1 VAGRRSLP
9 FLSKGTDMADDDLIP
24 VDIKKIAIS
33 NIACA
38 VAVGTED
45 KEFPIYIEP
54 AIGAAIRMFIED
66 IEKPRPLTHD
76 LIGSIL
82 EGFGATVERIIIN
95 DLRDNTYFARMILR
109 AENELGTKVVEID
122 CRPSDA
128 MAVAKMKGAPLFVTR
143 KVLEAVG
150 KSETDLT

>member
-76 LIGSIL
+76 LIG
-82 EGFGATVERIIIN
+82 
-95 DLRDNTYFARMILR
+95 NTYFARMILR

>member
-1 VAGRRSLP
+1 
-9 FLSKGTDMADDDLIP
+9 MAEDDLIQIE
-24 VDIKKIAIS
+24 IKKIAIS

-38 VAVGTED
+38 VAVGNEE

-54 AIGAAIRMFIED
+54 GIGAAIRMFIED

-76 LIGSIL
+76 LIGSVL
-82 EGFGATVERIIIN
+82 DGFGATVERVIIN
-95 DLRDNTYFARMILR
+95 DLRDNTYFARIILR

-128 MAVAKMKGAPLFVTR
+128 MAIAKMKGAPLFVTR
-143 KVLEAVG
+143 KVLDAVG
-150 KSETDLT
+150 KSESEFT

>member
-1 VAGRRSLP
+1 MG
-9 FLSKGTDMADDDLIP
+9 DDDLIP

-38 VAVGTED
+38 IAVGTDE

-54 AIGAAIRMFIED
+54 GIGAAIRMFIEN

-82 EGFGATVERIIIN
+82 DGFGATIERVIIN

-109 AENELGTKVVEID
+109 AENELGTKLVEID

-128 MAVAKMKGAPLFVTR
+128 MAIAKLKGAPLFTTR
-143 KVLEAVG
+143 KVMDAVG
-150 KSETDLT
+150 RPANESD

>member
-1 VAGRRSLP
+1 
-9 FLSKGTDMADDDLIP
+9 MAEDDLIQIE
-24 VDIKKIAIS
+24 IKKIAIS

-38 VAVGTED
+38 VAVGNEE

-54 AIGAAIRMFIED
+54 GIGAAIRMFIED

-76 LIGSIL
+76 LIGSVL
-82 EGFGATVERIIIN
+82 DGFGATVERVIIN

-128 MAVAKMKGAPLFVTR
+128 MAIAKMKGAPLFVTR
-143 KVLEAVG
+143 KVLDAVG
-150 KSETDLT
+150 KSESEFT

>member
-1 VAGRRSLP
+1 
-9 FLSKGTDMADDDLIP
+9 MADDDLIP
-24 VDIKKIAIS
+24 IDIRKIAIS

-38 VAVGTED
+38 VAVGTDE

-54 AIGAAIRMFIED
+54 GIGAAIRMFIEN

-82 EGFGATVERIIIN
+82 DGFGATIERVIIN

-109 AENELGTKVVEID
+109 AENELGTKLVEID

-128 MAVAKMKGAPLFVTR
+128 MAIAKLKGAPLFTTR
-143 KVLEAVG
+143 KVMDAVG
-150 KSETDLT
+150 RPANESD

>member
-1 VAGRRSLP
+1 
-9 FLSKGTDMADDDLIP
+9 MADDDLIP
-24 VDIKKIAIS
+24 IDIKKIAIS

-38 VAVGTED
+38 IAVGTDE

-54 AIGAAIRMFIED
+54 GIGAAIRMFIEN

-82 EGFGATVERIIIN
+82 DGFGATIERVIIN

-109 AENELGTKVVEID
+109 AENELGTKLVEID

-128 MAVAKMKGAPLFVTR
+128 MAIAKLKGAPLFTTR
-143 KVLEAVG
+143 KVMDAVG
-150 KSETDLT
+150 RPGSESD

>member
-1 VAGRRSLP
+1 
-9 FLSKGTDMADDDLIP
+9 MADDDLIP
-24 VDIKKIAIS
+24 IDIRKIAIS

-38 VAVGTED
+38 VAVGTDE

-54 AIGAAIRMFIED
+54 GIGAAIRMFIEN

-82 EGFGATVERIIIN
+82 DGFGATIERVIIN

-109 AENELGTKVVEID
+109 AENELGTKLVEID
-122 CRPSDA
+122 CRPSDS
-128 MAVAKMKGAPLFVTR
+128 MAIAKLKGAPLFTTR
-143 KVLEAVG
+143 KVMDAVG
-150 KSETDLT
+150 RPANESD

>member
-1 VAGRRSLP
+1 
-9 FLSKGTDMADDDLIP
+9 MADDDLIP
-24 VDIKKIAIS
+24 IEIKKIAIS

-38 VAVGTED
+38 IAVGNDE

-54 AIGAAIRMFIED
+54 GIGAAIRMFIED

-76 LIGSIL
+76 LVGSIL
-82 EGFGATVERIIIN
+82 EGFGAVVEKVIIN
-95 DLRDNTYFARMILR
+95 DLRDNTYYARLVLR

-128 MAVAKMKGAPLFVTR
+128 MAIAKMKGAPLFTTR
-143 KVLEAVG
+143 KVIDAVG
-150 KSETDLT
+150 KSESDLA

>member
-1 VAGRRSLP
+1 
-9 FLSKGTDMADDDLIP
+9 MADDDLIP
-24 VDIKKIAIS
+24 VEIKKIAIS
-33 NIACA
+33 SIACA
-38 VAVGTED
+38 IAVGNDE

-66 IEKPRPLTHD
+66 VEKPRPLTHD
-76 LIGSIL
+76 LIGSL
-82 EGFGATVERIIIN
+82 LDGFGASVERIIIN

-109 AENELGTKVVEID
+109 AENELGTKLVEID

-143 KVLEAVG
+143 KVLDAVG
-150 KSETDLT
+150 KAQNEADDESEDE